1 MNIKKIASIAI
12 AGVMILGPVVASA
25 QTVSTT
31 SNTQVQTMLSQIQT
45 LQAQIQALKNAQ
57 ALVASTTASISS
69 TLLQMRNLKQGMSGE
84 DVKALQ
90 AILASDPSIYSGDIT
105 GFFGKNTAE
114 ALKKYQKKNGLDGVG
129 FVGPKTLKK
138 LMEHMNELGI
148 SSEHG
153 NATST
158 EKRKEGENR
167 DKELCVKVPPGQLIA
182 PGQQKRDGDDR
193 KGGDDRNEKRG
204 EMRPISSILPP
215 CKDLPKG
222 IDDKINGENHGT
234 VTPRDTTAPTISSVS
249 TSNLLATTT
258 NIVWATNENSNS
270 RVWFGTINP
279 VNYKTDPNI
288 RTGDLFVTNHVIPL
302 TGLSTSTTYYYVVG
316 SIDPFGNS
324 ATSSQGSFTTLA
336 Q

>member
-1 MNIKKIASIAI
+1 MNIKKIGSLAI
-12 AGVMILGPVVASA
+12 AGVMILGPVMASA
-25 QTVSTT
+25 QTASTT

-57 ALVASTTASISS
+57 ALIASTTASISS

-90 AILASDPSIYSGDIT
+90 AILAADPSIYSGDIT

-138 LMEHMNELGI
+138 LMEHINELGI
-148 SSEHG
+148 SSEHR

-158 EKRKEGENR
+158 ETRKDGENR
-167 DKELCVKVPPGQLIA
+167 NKELCVKIPPGQLIA
-182 PGQQKRDGDDR
+182 PGLQKRDDDR
-193 KGGDDRNEKRG
+193 KGDDDRKERRG

-222 IDDKINGENHGT
+222 IEDKMDGRDHEA
-234 VTPRDTTAPTISSVS
+234 PKPKDTTAPIISSVG
-249 TSNLLATTT
+249 TTNLLATTT
-258 NIVWATNENSNS
+258 NIVWTTNENSNS
-270 RVWFGTINP
+270 RVWFGTTTP

-288 RTGDLFVTNHVIPL
+288 RTGDTFVTNHVIPL
-302 TGLSTSTTYYYVVG
+302 SGLSTSTTYYFVVG